1 MSTKVITA
9 TNANRGFS
17 ELLRQVEDGQT
28 VEITNHG
35 RTVAYVVP
43 PSTIKPNREAAKQRL
58 LDYFRSRPGI
68 EVQPWTRDELYE
80 DDD

>member
-1 MSTKVITA
+1 MTEESMTA
-9 TNANRGFS
+9 TSANRHFS
-17 ELLRQVEDGQT
+17 AVLRKVEEGT
-28 VEITNHG
+28 IIEVTNHG

-43 PSTIKPNREAAKQRL
+43 PSAIKPNREAAKQRL

-68 EVQPWTRDELYE
+68 KVQPWTRDELYE